1 MLFTGDTLL
10 IMCQNVILS
19 LRDTTFYSAKPHS
32 LRPKQIIANERKEL
46 EKMLRAFNIYVDN
59 PVCVL
64 TQEESKKFIQGQ
76 EREKYDFYLK
86 VTETHCR
93 HDENFIFIY

>member
-1 MLFTGDTLL
+1 
-10 IMCQNVILS
+10 
-19 LRDTTFYSAKPHS
+19 
-32 LRPKQIIANERKEL
+32 
-46 EKMLRAFNIYVDN
+46 MLRAFNIYVDN

>member
-1 MLFTGDTLL
+1 
-10 IMCQNVILS
+10 MCQNIILS
-19 LRDTTFYSAKPHS
+19 LHDTTFYSAKPHS
-32 LRPKQIIANERKEL
+32 PLPKQIIANERKEL

-86 VTETHCR
+86 VT
-93 HDENFIFIY
+93 

>member
-1 MLFTGDTLL
+1 MQ
-10 IMCQNVILS
+10 IM
-19 LRDTTFYSAKPHS
+19 
-32 LRPKQIIANERKEL
+32 ANERKEL

-86 VTETHCR
+86 VSRILQETLWELHFS
-93 HDENFIFIY
+93 DFEPEKFTDFS

>member
-1 MLFTGDTLL
+1 MQ
-10 IMCQNVILS
+10 IM
-19 LRDTTFYSAKPHS
+19 
-32 LRPKQIIANERKEL
+32 ANERKEL

-86 VTETHCR
+86 VSRILQETL
-93 HDENFIFIY
+93 

>member
-1 MLFTGDTLL
+1 
-10 IMCQNVILS
+10 
-19 LRDTTFYSAKPHS
+19 
-32 LRPKQIIANERKEL
+32 
-46 EKMLRAFNIYVDN
+46 MLRAFNIYVDN

-86 VTETHCR
+86 VTGTLLR
-93 HDENFIFIY
+93 HDENFNFTF

>member
-1 MLFTGDTLL
+1 MLFNVDTSLV
-10 IMCQNVILS
+10 MCQNSFPL

-32 LRPKQIIANERKEL
+32 LLPKQIIANERKEL

-86 VTETHCR
+86 VT
-93 HDENFIFIY
+93 